1 MEVRFNKSAAD
12 SLKTIITTEVAHSP
26 SHNAPLFTAQKRRFR
41 RCFRQFRTLLWKN
54 WLLRRRSP
62 FLLCAELI
70 FPLLFVLILVGFRS
84 KASIYHHPAC
94 HVHHQSMPS
103 MGLLPYI
110 QSIMCNF
117 NYTCYPS
124 DPDDRQQQP
133 ETPVHHFVRSVITL
147 VSDKTFKQFL
157 ISLNDSS
164 SFNELL
170 TLLDIQPR
178 LAMVY
183 SAFQA
188 LPPVFVQRNITS
200 NRPSSLLSRLN
211 PVLLRQISQLFCGTD
226 QNDLSRLVDR
236 MEETFSQDATFNVT
250 SLLSE
255 VTESMGEDTQP
266 SPEMGDNFAR
276 LQVRELKLC
285 RTIKLV
291 LTWKPILRI
300 AGRLRHFLFGRIAY
314 YPNTS
319 FTNQVVFRANRIHR
333 LLAQSREAIKRYFI
347 HRRPWLEWVMREGTR
362 GFRGKLSTCLELS
375 SFLPSRL
382 VDLCTLLW
390 SWSAPFVS
398 TSLNPATD
406 TKSAHWT
413 RTLNNLDYVIAVME
427 SILDCMQLE
436 NRFIPFSDQTAFDHF
451 LADSVQQ
458 DEVGH
463 NPIGVLFEQ
472 VPMSRLSAN
481 LSSSTP
487 LYSIVLRVNPFL
499 IDTTFRHKVLDR
511 HWIPSPRRNPD
522 SDMKYFTSGFLDV
535 QETLSEAILTISGQT
550 VDVGTEFKL
559 FPTAPYSEDVFLLF
573 FGPHLPQL
581 MILAWSLTVVAA
593 VKYLVDERE
602 HGLLEMLH
610 ILKVPC
616 GLSHLSWFTLSLGL
630 MTATCLPMIFLL
642 KLSGILPNAD
652 PALLVCFLLIYGLA
666 ILSYSLVCSL
676 FFHRANLAAV
686 IAGGVYF
693 LFYLPAPVLLRYE
706 SFLSSTFLITASL
719 LPQVS
724 YTFGWAYLLRLE
736 LQGSGARWSDLWGT
750 SESGAGP
757 YSLGLVFLLLWL
769 AIFIQMITALFVF
782 PWIQSR
788 SPIVLAWIRHKLRR
802 ERLNSSVSSG
812 ERRVSQQKHQ
822 FALIS
827 NLRNA
832 NVMQNGSSE
841 APNSTAYPSVII
853 RGLHKAYRHS
863 SRPHALHNVNLEFY
877 PNEVDVLLGNNGAG
891 KTTLLSILA
900 GTVQPTSGVAQ
911 IDNRMVNNDCD
922 QTTGYCSQRDIL
934 YPNLTVAEH
943 IFFYSS
949 LRGVQNSRT
958 KRDLNRCLMEFGFAD
973 KRDCLTATLS
983 GGQQRKLSV
992 CLAFLGSP
1000 SSVILLDE
1008 PTAGVDPLSKRIIWD
1023 SIRSMRTGRSI
1034 VLTSHHMREAEY
1046 LSDRIAFMADG
1057 RVCSTGSSVS
1067 LRAKY
1072 GSGYLLTLESKQPIG
1087 TVLNSLDLL
1096 NAVRAF
1102 LPEAVLVRP
1111 SVTNVVIRLPLSG
1124 ILDGRCVKLLEAL
1137 ESSADCTDDVLQS
1150 SLAFPFP
1157 ISQFSITDTSLDD
1170 VFLTVI
1176 GSSRG
1181 SAYENA
1187 DATDEV
1193 DDSSCLRM
1201 PCELSPSDIIQNLH
1215 PGNREF
1221 KMNDVSTTKLS
1232 VIGSDLLSSLPL
1244 PSSSVA
1250 TRLNSHKPC
1259 LSTLR
1264 SLYNQAGVILYT
1276 RFYYIRRNKRVWF
1289 FEFFLPCALLLFA
1302 LILFSFYRPQIEQPI
1317 MDLHPWLMTARRG
1330 RNQVTFVSTDVPCV
1344 TRHDNRTHDR
1354 PFMSRPPPILASVF
1368 GRMETAWIKTEC
1380 LYHYL
1385 HNSRSAPL
1393 PDCSQEPTTQQQPI
1407 KSPENLIDNWNCS
1420 GDFFDVSVHP
1430 PERLLPTHDRLLN
1443 LTLFNIS
1450 EYLLRGPAL
1459 GELYGGISIHRP
1471 SDIDSQYSLILS
1483 LLGAI
1488 AEWKQL
1494 FTPNSST
1501 RVPKPQQELFSD
1513 TSLTTVSDILLPPSN
1528 QVRLWYNNKGYAS
1541 SPAYLSML
1549 YNLLLEL
1556 PIFDNQT
1563 GNRTPSF
1570 GLNVASHP
1578 LPFPEDSWFVTFQE
1592 ALKVEAA
1599 FALFFVIALTVI
1611 PANFAFL
1618 LVSERRSGLKHLQH
1632 ISGLQPYIYWLTSFI
1647 WDFLIYT
1654 ALAFI
1659 CLLLLCM
1666 FRKTA
1671 YVDPIV
1677 VGPFVFILLLYGLTM
1692 IPLVYLATFLFTHP
1706 STAYVLIGAVNMLI
1720 ASVTLSISV
1729 FLKVMLYQDRRP
1741 ATQWAAN
1748 HVQRALI
1755 YLFPHHCLSSTVFDL
1770 TVIGFFREHGLPSG
1784 SLPGGDGI
1792 GLSSSVAGS
1801 TSAAMAAAWEL
1812 LYPRMICLLVQTSA
1826 YLTILLF
1833 VEYGFCGWRLFDT
1846 MRLRWFGWEQPS
1858 SKPSSPEAN
1867 PLNVKGDRDICAVD
1881 IRHLSKRY
1889 RGQSRAALD
1898 DLNLSVHVG
1907 ECFGL
1912 LGTNGAGK
1920 STTFALLTGQ
1930 YPVPRNVILLSG
1942 KDLSQQLTNT
1952 QSTSARI
1959 GYCPQRSAL
1968 HEFLTA
1974 RETLYIYGRLRGLSG
1989 AQLTYTVNYF
1999 INSTGL
2005 SAHADYQVRTYSGG
2019 TKRKLSTAL
2028 AFIGDPE
2035 VILLDEPS
2043 SGMDPSARRLLWT
2056 HIRGALKRKRAIILS
2071 SHCMDEC
2078 ETLCSRVGL
2087 LVDGRLQCEG
2097 SPREL
2102 RQRFNVG
2109 FYVDFE
2115 LTPYAMQLDLQSL
2128 KVRLHNF
2135 LPDHLDLC
2143 QPLSVRQVY
2152 RHNQT
2157 DHVAQL
2163 FHGLQAAFTEGL
2175 IKHYSVKRSTLED
2188 VFVKC
2193 ITSRPPGII
2202 PPSVIRPHFDQH
2214 SVS

>member
-1 MEVRFNKSAAD
+1 MEVRFNKTAPD
-12 SLKTIITTEVAHSP
+12 SLKTIITPEVEQSS
-26 SHNAPLFTAQKRRFR
+26 SHNVRLFTAQKRRLR

-62 FLLCAELI
+62 FLLCAELT

-103 MGLLPYI
+103 MGLLLYI

-124 DPDDRQQQP
+124 DPDNWQQQT
-133 ETPVHHFVRSVITL
+133 ETPVHRFVRSVITL
-147 VSDKTFKQFL
+147 VSDKTFGQFL

-164 SFNELL
+164 SFSELL
-170 TLLDIQPR
+170 TLLEVQSR
-178 LAMVY
+178 LATVY

-188 LPPVFVQRNITS
+188 LPPVFIQRNLTS
-200 NRPSSLLSRLN
+200 DYPSSLLSRLN

-250 SLLSE
+250 AVLSE
-255 VTESMGEDTQP
+255 VTESMAEDTQP
-266 SPEMGDNFAR
+266 SPEAEDNLAR

-285 RTIKLV
+285 RTMKLV

-314 YPNTS
+314 FPNTS

-333 LLAQSREAIKRYFI
+333 LLAQSREAIKRYFV
-347 HRRPWLEWVMREGTR
+347 HGRPWLEWVMREGTR
-362 GFRGKLSTCLELS
+362 GFRGKLSTCMELS
-375 SFLPSRL
+375 PFLPSRL
-382 VDLCTLLW
+382 ADLCTLLW
-390 SWSAPFVS
+390 SWSAPSVPAPLDPVTDI
-398 TSLNPATD
+398 TS
-406 TKSAHWT
+406 SHWT
-413 RTLNNLDYVIAVME
+413 RTLNSLDYVISVVE
-427 SILDCMQLE
+427 SILDCMELE
-436 NRFIPFSDQTAFDHF
+436 NRFIPFSDQTAFDRF
-451 LADSVQQ
+451 LVNSVQQ
-458 DEVGH
+458 DDVGH
-463 NPIGVLFEQ
+463 TPIGVLFEQ
-472 VPMSRLSAN
+472 VPISRLSTN
-481 LSSSTP
+481 SSSSTP
-487 LYSIVLRVNPFL
+487 LYSMVLRVNPFL
-499 IDTTFRHKVLDR
+499 IDTTFRYKVLDR

-535 QETLSEAILTISGQT
+535 QETISEGILITTGQT

-559 FPTAPYSEDVFLLF
+559 FPTAPYSEDIFLLF

-616 GLSHLSWFTLSLGL
+616 GLSHLSWFALSLGL
-630 MTATCLPMIFLL
+630 MMATCLPMIFLL
-642 KLSGILPNAD
+642 KLSGILANAD
-652 PALLVCFLLIYGLA
+652 PVLLVCFLLIYGLA

-686 IAGGVYF
+686 VAGGVYF

-736 LQGSGARWSDLWGT
+736 LQGSGARWSDLWST
-750 SESGAGP
+750 DESGAGP
-757 YSLGLVFLLLWL
+757 YSLGLVFLLLGL

-788 SPIVLAWIRHKLRR
+788 LPIILAWIKHELRR
-802 ERLNSSVSSG
+802 ERRNSSVSSRG
-812 ERRVSQQKHQ
+812 RRVSQQKHQ
-822 FALIS
+822 FALIP
-827 NLRNA
+827 NLRNGD
-832 NVMQNGSSE
+832 VTQNGSSE
-841 APNSTAYPSVII
+841 SPSSAAYPSVVI
-853 RGLHKAYRHS
+853 RRLHKVYRYS
-863 SRPHALHNVNLEFY
+863 SRPHALCNVNLEFY

-900 GTVQPTSGVAQ
+900 GTVQPTSGIAQ
-911 IDNRMVNNDCD
+911 ISNRVMDDGCD

-934 YPNLTVAEH
+934 YPNLTVTEH

-958 KRDLNRCLMEFGFAD
+958 KRDLDRCLTEFGFSD

-1057 RVCSTGSSVS
+1057 KVCSTGSSVS

-1072 GSGYLLTLESKQPIG
+1072 GSGYLLTLESKHSIG
-1087 TVLNSLDLL
+1087 TVLTPLDLL
-1096 NAVRAF
+1096 NAVRTF
-1102 LPEAVLVRP
+1102 LPEAVLVHP
-1111 SVTNVVIRLPLSG
+1111 SMTGVVIRLPLSG

-1137 ESSADCTDDVLQS
+1137 ESSADCTDDVLPS
-1150 SLAFPFP
+1150 SPAFPFP

-1176 GSSRG
+1176 GSSCG
-1181 SAYENA
+1181 SVYENN

-1193 DDSSCLRM
+1193 DDSSYLRI
-1201 PCELSPSDIIQNLH
+1201 PYEPSSSDTIQTPH
-1215 PGNREF
+1215 PDNREF
-1221 KMNDVSTTKLS
+1221 KMNNNSVTKLS
-1232 VIGSDLLSSLPL
+1232 VVGSDRVSSLHL

-1302 LILFSFYRPQIEQPI
+1302 LILFSFYRPQIEQPL

-1330 RNQVTFVSTDVPCV
+1330 RDQVTFVSTDVHCMTMP
-1344 TRHDNRTHDR
+1344 DNRTRDR
-1354 PFMSRPPPILASVF
+1354 PFMSEPSPILASVF
-1368 GRMETAWIKTEC
+1368 NRMEMAWIRTGC
-1380 LYHYL
+1380 LHHYL

-1393 PDCSQEPTTQQQPI
+1393 PDCSPERMTRQQPI
-1407 KSPENLIDNWNCS
+1407 KSLKNMTDSRNCS
-1420 GDFFDVSVHP
+1420 GDVFDVSVHP
-1430 PERLLPTHDRLLN
+1430 PERLLFTHDRLLN

-1450 EYLLRGPAL
+1450 EYLLQGHTL
-1459 GELYGGISIHRP
+1459 GELYGGISVLPP
-1471 SDIDSQYSLILS
+1471 SDIDSQYSLVVS

-1488 AEWKQL
+1488 AEWTQL
-1494 FTPNSST
+1494 LTPNSST
-1501 RVPKPQQELFSD
+1501 SVPKPQEEILLD
-1513 TSLTTVSDILLPPSN
+1513 TSLRTVSDIILPPSN

-1541 SPAYLSML
+1541 SPAYLNML
-1549 YNLLLEL
+1549 YNLLFEL
-1556 PIFDNQT
+1556 PTFDNQT
-1563 GNRTPSF
+1563 DNRAPSF
-1570 GLNVASHP
+1570 GLNVANHP
-1578 LPFPEDSWFVTFQE
+1578 LPFPEDSWFITFQE
-1592 ALKVEAA
+1592 ALKIEAA
-1599 FALFFVIALTVI
+1599 FALFFVVALTVI

-1618 LVSERRSGLKHLQH
+1618 LVSERQSGLKHLQQ

-1647 WDFLIYT
+1647 WDFLIHA
-1654 ALAFI
+1654 ALVFI
-1659 CLLLLCM
+1659 CLLLLCV

-1677 VGPFVFILLLYGLTM
+1677 VAPFVFILLLYGLAM

-1741 ATQWAAN
+1741 ATKWAAN

-1755 YLFPHHCLSSTVFDL
+1755 YIFPHHCLSSTVFDL
-1770 TVIGFFREHGLPSG
+1770 TVIGFFRKHGLPSG

-1792 GLSSSVAGS
+1792 GLFSSVAGS

-1826 YLTILLF
+1826 YLTVLLF
-1833 VEYGFCGWRLFDT
+1833 VEYRFCGWRLLDT
-1846 MRLRWFGWEQPS
+1846 VRLRWFDWEQPS
-1858 SKPSSPEAN
+1858 SEPTTPEAN
-1867 PLNVKGDRDICAVD
+1867 PLNVTGDRDICAVD

-1898 DLNLSVHVG
+1898 DLNLSVHGG

-1930 YPVPRNVILLSG
+1930 YPVPRNVILLNG
-1942 KDLSQQLTNT
+1942 KDLSQQLTDT
-1952 QSTSARI
+1952 QSISARI
-1959 GYCPQRSAL
+1959 GYCPQRNAL

-1989 AQLTYTVNYF
+1989 TQLTCTVNYF

-2109 FYVDFE
+2109 FSVDFE

-2175 IKHYSVKRSTLED
+2175 IRHYSVKRSTLED

-2193 ITSRPPGII
+2193 IASCPPAII
-2202 PPSVIRPHFDQH
+2202 PPTDIRSHFDQH
-2214 SVS
+2214 SVP